1 VVLEN
6 LRSRDWFEN
15 DKIKVN
21 SAISYRV
28 ELDCGPAVSMALE
41 QVIARHEGR

>member
-1 VVLEN
+1 MVLEN

-15 DKIKVN
+15 DNIKVN

-28 ELDCGPAVSMALE
+28 ELDCGPALSIALE
-41 QVIARHEGR
+41 QVIAQLER